1 VRELKHC
8 LDRMAA
14 LQSEG
19 VVQSADMPS
28 ALQCHLAASGL
39 RQLSAAIG
47 SGYAGGLPQIE
58 LAPKSPVISLPESER
73 QTIVTALAAT
83 KGDRTSAARLLRI
96 GRTTL
101 YRKMKEYGID

>member
-1 VRELKHC
+1 
-8 LDRMAA
+8 
-14 LQSEG
+14 
-19 VVQSADMPS
+19 
-28 ALQCHLAASGL
+28 L

-73 QTIVTALAAT
+73 QAISRALAAT
-83 KGDRTSAARLLRI
+83 NGDRTRAARLLSI

-101 YRKMKEYGID
+101 YRKMKEYGFD